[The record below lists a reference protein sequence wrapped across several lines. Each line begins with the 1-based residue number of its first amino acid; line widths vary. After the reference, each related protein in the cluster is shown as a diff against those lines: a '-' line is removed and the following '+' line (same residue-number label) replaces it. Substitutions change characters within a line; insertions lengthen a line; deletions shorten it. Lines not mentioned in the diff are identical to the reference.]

1 MNPQARTRMLA
12 RADYLRAT
20 HRMTWGEVARA
31 VGWVGPLWRRPGTE
45 AVGRIVVEA
54 DRQISEPRPQTAS
67 AR

>member
-31 VGWVGPLWRRPGTE
+31 VGWVGPLWRRPGTTLGI
-45 AVGRIVVEA
+45 AVRA
-54 DRQISEPRPQTAS
+54 WRKRQSGMS
-67 AR
+67 

>member
-1 MNPQARTRMLA
+1 MKCIELFAGAGGAALGLEA
-12 RADYLRAT
+12 AS
-20 HRMTWGEVARA
+20 
-31 VGWVGPLWRRPGTE
+31 E